1 MISPAYEPPLSYA
14 RRGGRITRSF
24 GRLIMRLFGW
34 RFEGDMPDVPKLLI
48 AVVPHTSNWDFVV
61 AVMAL
66 WSLDIRLS
74 FMGKHTLF
82 RGLFGRWMRS
92 LGGIPVDRR
101 AAHGVVGELVN
112 AFNERDRMI
121 LAIAPEGTRA
131 ASSGVKSGFLHI
143 AHGAQ
148 VPILL
153 AYFDFPGKTIG
164 FGPVVTTTG
173 NTEEDLKKILT
184 FFQPIRG
191 VYLKDWQRELEEK
204 NNQPKP

>member
-1 MISPAYEPPLSYA
+1 
-14 RRGGRITRSF
+14 
-24 GRLIMRLFGW
+24 MRLSGW
-34 RFEGDMPDVPKLLI
+34 TFTGNMPDVPKLLI

-61 AVMAL
+61 SVMAL
-66 WSLDIRLS
+66 WALDIRLS

-82 RGLFGRWMRS
+82 RGPFGRWMRS

-101 AAHGVVGELVN
+101 APHGVVGELVN
-112 AFNERDRMI
+112 AFKASDQMI
-121 LAIAPEGTRA
+121 LALAPEGTRQ

-153 AYFDFPGKTIG
+153 AYFDFTHKQIG
-164 FGPVVTTTG
+164 FGPVINTTG
-173 NTEEDLKKILT
+173 NTEADLKNILA

-191 VYLKDWQRELEEK
+191 VYLKDWQRAMEAEK
-204 NNQPKP
+204 EIGKP